1 MDIYK
6 RKGTKYWLA
15 DFTVN
20 GQRFR
25 KSTKQTTR
33 AKASEVAAELL
44 RQAQRNEAP
53 VRKGQTPTLRQFVEK
68 HFLPLNNANARTK
81 EKTKEYYSNGWHRLQ
96 CQSIADM
103 RMDQIKTPHIETI
116 QVAGSPSTH
125 NCALR
130 TLRRI
135 FHIAVDLDVLPKVPK
150 FSLLAENKRTQLITP
165 EIETKIAA
173 QLTAS
178 TRKGSLDTALYIILD
193 CGLRPIEIVNLRI
206 EHVDFKLGGIRV
218 NRSKSKA
225 GERLVPMTDR
235 VKELLFT
242 QIGKRTAGWLFP
254 SPRYAGQP
262 IKRHALSTAW
272 RKTATK
278 AGVSPDVDLYC
289 ARHTYGTDIMNVTKD
304 PFLTMRLMGHTEL
317 STTDRY
323 QHPNMDHIGQLM
335 NARNDLRHSLRHSSQ
350 LLQ

>member
-1 MDIYK
+1 
-6 RKGTKYWLA
+6 
-15 DFTVN
+15 
-20 GQRFR
+20 
-25 KSTKQTTR
+25 
-33 AKASEVAAELL
+33 
-44 RQAQRNEAP
+44 
-53 VRKGQTPTLRQFVEK
+53 
-68 HFLPLNNANARTK
+68 
-81 EKTKEYYSNGWHRLQ
+81 
-96 CQSIADM
+96 M

-135 FHIAVDLDVLPKVPK
+135 FHIALELDVVPKVPK

-173 QLTAS
+173 QLAKG
-178 TRKGSLDTALYIILD
+178 TRKGSLRTGLYIILD
-193 CGLRPIEIVNLRI
+193 CGLRPIEIVNLKI
-206 EHVDFKLGGIRV
+206 EDVDFRLGGIRV

-235 VKELLFT
+235 VKKLLFT

-262 IKRHALSTAW
+262 IKRHALTTAW

-289 ARHTYGTDIMNVTKD
+289 ARHTYGTDIMNATKD

-317 STTDRY
+317 GTTDRY
-323 QHPNMDHIGQLM
+323 QHPNMTHISELM
-335 NARNDLRHSLRHSSQ
+335 NARNDLRHSSCHSDHLVQ
-350 LLQ
+350 